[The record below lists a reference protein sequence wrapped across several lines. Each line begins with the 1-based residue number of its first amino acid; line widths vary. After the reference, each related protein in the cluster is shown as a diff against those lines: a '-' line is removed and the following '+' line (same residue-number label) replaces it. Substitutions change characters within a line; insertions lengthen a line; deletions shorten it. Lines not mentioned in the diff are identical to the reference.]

1 MQDSLKQQANA
12 HFSTEKSKTT
22 LSESEARA
30 AAVVAKIARLKDLR
44 LARDA
49 AEQSAPREAAPA
61 RKTGR
66 KNKPLVPSRQD

>member
-1 MQDSLKQQANA
+1 MQDRLKQQANA
-12 HFSTEKSKTT
+12 HFSTEKTRTT
-22 LSESEARA
+22 LSESEAHA
-30 AAVVAKIARLKDLR
+30 AAVVTKTARLKGLR

-66 KNKPLVPSRQD
+66 KNKPLVSLRQN